1 MPGRGTTRKEKK
13 KRKKKMAFFILI
25 TSIRRDENILGL
37 EKCFGILLELRV
49 RLSSSRVATW

>member
-13 KRKKKMAFFILI
+13 KKKMAFFILI
-25 TSIRRDENILGL
+25 TSIRREENILGL